1 MMLSRLIQIARFSV
15 SSVLAISCMFGG
27 FAAAQDRQ
35 APVAQSSELGRENL
49 SRVAA
54 SAADIKAVLLKDT
67 GLLVELKRWVAKD
80 ATGHGQIISDADLT
94 DDAMF
99 DRLETDVAFRSVA
112 TLLVQ
117 KYGYLVPKLNPE
129 SQAAKEHELLVQERV
144 KWLAQTQEEELA
156 AARQKSHSNVRNA
169 ATCDPQSESDC
180 SPLGVSEG
188 GQIPGQPRQQE
199 MRPSP
204 APGDLNAPNGP
215 HGNIGGVQRTQ
226 LIQTEGDFD
235 QALGQL
241 PLGGSDEVIQS

>member
-1 MMLSRLIQIARFSV
+1 MEASATRRSEMKPIRVLMANRPRLMRELMVATSSEQPDIEIDGEVQEDSAILCVFS
-15 SSVLAISCMFGG
+15 G

-112 TLLVQ
+112 TWLVQ
-117 KYGYLVPKLNPE
+117 KYGYLVPKLN
-129 SQAAKEHELLVQERV
+129 
-144 KWLAQTQEEELA
+144 
-156 AARQKSHSNVRNA
+156 
-169 ATCDPQSESDC
+169 
-180 SPLGVSEG
+180 
-188 GQIPGQPRQQE
+188 
-199 MRPSP
+199 
-204 APGDLNAPNGP
+204 
-215 HGNIGGVQRTQ
+215 
-226 LIQTEGDFD
+226 
-235 QALGQL
+235 
-241 PLGGSDEVIQS
+241 